1 MPTIISSKPS
11 GAIANHPALSPPAR
25 HRSAP
30 PIRPGPSPHPR
41 RRPPCDKL
49 RRKYPLL
56 ILNRRPLTLDQ
67 PDKQLRRRLTH
78 LERRLPHRRQPG
90 TKKLRRIEIAE
101 TRNAHLLR
109 YPVTPPAQQR
119 ITSHREPV
127 RSTKQ
132 RIGRRGEGHQ
142 LRQRLLDL
150 LADHSP
156 MHTVFNISLV
166 DGKTRLLQSI
176 EISLPPLER
185 NGNMRTTCHMRNTPV
200 TGSHQLD
207 RCIIGAASVIRYHP
221 VGLQLIRHPVK
232 KYDRQPLLMQPNEM
246 IQVLRFR
253 RQRNEQ
259 SIHRPPRQILH
270 ILHLTLIRLLA
281 LRNDHEI

>member
-1 MPTIISSKPS
+1 
-11 GAIANHPALSPPAR
+11 
-25 HRSAP
+25 
-30 PIRPGPSPHPR
+30 
-41 RRPPCDKL
+41 
-49 RRKYPLL
+49 
-56 ILNRRPLTLDQ
+56 
-67 PDKQLRRRLTH
+67 
-78 LERRLPHRRQPG
+78 
-90 TKKLRRIEIAE
+90 
-101 TRNAHLLR
+101 
-109 YPVTPPAQQR
+109 
-119 ITSHREPV
+119 
-127 RSTKQ
+127 
-132 RIGRRGEGHQ
+132 
-142 LRQRLLDL
+142 
-150 LADHSP
+150 

-185 NGNMRTTCHMRNTPV
+185 NGNMRTACHMRNTPV

-281 LRNDHEI
+281 LRNDHEIITIIGYRLDAAQHLGEKYIRHIAQYHPDTPAPLVLQTLRHEIRPVIMLGRIALNKHTRFGADLIAVLQRPGHRRITQIQRPGNVFDSDVLQLHACGIYMLNVHLMPTFAQKKASHRLLHIPPPFIFTTECLTR